1 MRIDQSIIN
10 EIKDK
15 TDILDL
21 VSEYVKL
28 EKRGRNYIGLCPF
41 HDEKTPSFTV
51 SEDKQICHCFGCKKG
66 GNVFQFTQEIKDI
79 SFVEAVKELGDR
91 VNVAVDIE
99 ATQSNSNVQI
109 ASDDL
114 QMIEM
119 HELIQEFYYYALTKT
134 VEGEQALTYLQ
145 ERGFTDAL
153 IKERGIGFAPDSS
166 HFCHDFLQKKGY
178 DIELAY
184 EAGLLSRNEENFSY
198 YDRFRN
204 RIMFPLKN
212 AQGRIVGYSG
222 RTYTG
227 QEPKYLNSPET
238 PIFQKRKLLYNLDK
252 ARKSIRKLDEIV
264 LLEGFMDVIKSDTA
278 GLKNVVATMGTQLSD
293 EHITFIRKL
302 TSNITLMFDGDFAGS
317 EATLKTGQ
325 HLLQQG
331 LNVFVIQLP
340 SGMDPDE
347 YIGKYGN
354 DAFTAFVKNDK
365 KSFAHYK
372 VSILKDEIA
381 HNDLSYERYLKE
393 LSHDISLMKSSI
405 LLQKAIND
413 VAPFFNVSPEQ
424 LANEIQFNQAPANYY
439 PEDEYGGYDEYDG
452 YIEPE
457 PIGMAQF
464 DNLSRQE
471 KAERAF
477 LKHLMRDKDTFLN
490 YYESV
495 DKDNFTNQ
503 HFKYVFEVLHDFYA
517 ENDQYNISD
526 AVQYVNSN
534 ELRETLISLEQY
546 NLNDEPYENEI
557 DDYVNVINEK
567 GQETIESLN
576 HKLREA
582 TRIGDVE
589 LQKYYLQQI
598 VAKNK
603 ERM

>member
-325 HLLQQG
+325 NLLQQG

-405 LLQKAIND
+405 LQQKALND

-439 PEDEYGGYDEYDG
+439 PEDEYGGY
-452 YIEPE
+452 IEPE

-471 KAERAF
+471 KSERAF

>member
-222 RTYTG
+222 RSYTG

-325 HLLQQG
+325 NLLQQG

-354 DAFTAFVKNDK
+354 DAFTTFVKNDK

-405 LLQKAIND
+405 LQQKAIND

-439 PEDEYGGYDEYDG
+439 PEDEYGG

>member
-134 VEGEQALTYLQ
+134 VEGEKALTYLL

-393 LSHDISLMKSSI
+393 LSHDISFMKSSI
-405 LLQKAIND
+405 LQQKAIND

-439 PEDEYGGYDEYDG
+439 PEDEYGG

-503 HFKYVFEVLHDFYA
+503 HFKYVFEVLYDFYA

-546 NLNDEPYENEI
+546 SLNDEPYENEI
-557 DDYVNVINEK
+557 DDYVNVINEN

>member
-354 DAFTAFVKNDK
+354 DAFTTFVKNDK

-405 LLQKAIND
+405 LQQKAIND

-439 PEDEYGGYDEYDG
+439 PEDEYGGYDEYG
-452 YIEPE
+452 SYIEPE

>member
-325 HLLQQG
+325 NLLQQG

-372 VSILKDEIA
+372 VSILKDQIA

-405 LLQKAIND
+405 LQQKALND

-439 PEDEYGGYDEYDG
+439 PEDEYGG

>member
-134 VEGEQALTYLQ
+134 VEGEKALTYLL

-393 LSHDISLMKSSI
+393 LSHDISFMKSSI
-405 LLQKAIND
+405 LQQKAIND

-439 PEDEYGGYDEYDG
+439 PEDEYGGY
-452 YIEPE
+452 IEPE

-477 LKHLMRDKDTFLN
+477 LKHLMRDKDIFLN

-546 NLNDEPYENEI
+546 SLNDEPYENEI
-557 DDYVNVINEK
+557 DDYVNVINEN

>member
-222 RTYTG
+222 RTFTG

-325 HLLQQG
+325 NLLQQG

-405 LLQKAIND
+405 LQQKALND

-439 PEDEYGGYDEYDG
+439 PEDEYGG

>member
-325 HLLQQG
+325 NLLQQG

-354 DAFTAFVKNDK
+354 DAFTTFVKNDK

-405 LLQKAIND
+405 LQQKAIND

-439 PEDEYGGYDEYDG
+439 PEDEYGGY
-452 YIEPE
+452 IEPE

-471 KAERAF
+471 KAERAL

>member
-325 HLLQQG
+325 NLLQQG

-405 LLQKAIND
+405 LQQKALND

-439 PEDEYGGYDEYDG
+439 PEDEYGG

-503 HFKYVFEVLHDFYA
+503 YFKYVFEVLHDFYA

>member
-145 ERGFTDAL
+145 ERGFIDAL

-325 HLLQQG
+325 NLLQQG

-405 LLQKAIND
+405 LQQKALND

-439 PEDEYGGYDEYDG
+439 PEDEYGG

>member
-354 DAFTAFVKNDK
+354 DAFTTFVKNDK

-405 LLQKAIND
+405 LQQKAIND

-439 PEDEYGGYDEYDG
+439 PEDEYGGYD
-452 YIEPE
+452 EPE

>member
-114 QMIEM
+114 QIIEM

-134 VEGEQALTYLQ
+134 VEGEKALTYLL

-393 LSHDISLMKSSI
+393 LSHDISFMKSSI
-405 LLQKAIND
+405 LQQKAIND

-439 PEDEYGGYDEYDG
+439 PEDEYGG

-546 NLNDEPYENEI
+546 SLNDEPYENEI
-557 DDYVNVINEK
+557 DDYVNVINEN

>member
-293 EHITFIRKL
+293 EYITFIRKL

-325 HLLQQG
+325 NLLQQG

-405 LLQKAIND
+405 LQQKALND

-439 PEDEYGGYDEYDG
+439 PEDEYGG

>member
-405 LLQKAIND
+405 LQQKALND

-439 PEDEYGGYDEYDG
+439 PEDEYGG

-546 NLNDEPYENEI
+546 SLNDEPYENEI
-557 DDYVNVINEK
+557 DDYVNVINEN
-567 GQETIESLN
+567 GQETIESLK

>member
-204 RIMFPLKN
+204 RIMFPLEN

-405 LLQKAIND
+405 LQQKAIND

-424 LANEIQFNQAPANYY
+424 LVNEIQFNQAPASYY
-439 PEDEYGGYDEYDG
+439 PEDEYGG

-471 KAERAF
+471 KAERSF

-546 NLNDEPYENEI
+546 SLNDEPYENEI
-557 DDYVNVINEK
+557 DDYVNIINEN

>member
-134 VEGEQALTYLQ
+134 VEGEKALTYLL

-393 LSHDISLMKSSI
+393 LSHDISFMKSSI
-405 LLQKAIND
+405 LQQKAIND

-439 PEDEYGGYDEYDG
+439 PEDEYGG

-526 AVQYVNSN
+526 AVQYVNLN

-546 NLNDEPYENEI
+546 SLNDEPYENEI
-557 DDYVNVINEK
+557 DDYVNVINEN